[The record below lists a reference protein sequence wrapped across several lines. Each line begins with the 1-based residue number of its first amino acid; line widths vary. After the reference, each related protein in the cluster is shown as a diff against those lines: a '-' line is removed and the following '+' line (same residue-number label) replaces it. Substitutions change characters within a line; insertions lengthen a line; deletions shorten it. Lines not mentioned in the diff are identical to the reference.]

1 MPPEH
6 GRRLAGLLQQAQL
19 IEIDDSYALIPLDQ
33 PARAAQLIG
42 G

>member
-19 IEIDDSYALIPLDQ
+19 IEIDDTYALIPLDQ